1 MEWTKLLAMW
11 RGGAVALLDVLLTSR
26 SSSLVGVWVR
36 LRLSSMAFLNSA
48 DWATMLAVV
57 WFELLVCQGEVFS
70 VGTVVGREL
79 ESGMPNDVISAHP
92 QLLDLVGRWTA
103 GLIIR
108 LHRDDAL
115 GIK

>member
-1 MEWTKLLAMW
+1 VDEIVSNVEGWCCGTP
-11 RGGAVALLDVLLTSR
+11 GC
-26 SSSLVGVWVR
+26 SSYLE
-36 LRLSSMAFLNSA
+36 
-48 DWATMLAVV
+48 
-57 WFELLVCQGEVFS
+57 EL
-70 VGTVVGREL
+70 VVGGGLGEAAAVLDGLLELGGLGDHVCGNLSWVVGSWECGVFGWDCCREEL